1 MGQRTDSETCDVL
14 IIGGGPAGSTAAAL
28 LAERGIDVVL
38 LEKDAHPRFHI
49 GESLLPRN
57 LQILERLGVHADVA
71 AMGVH
76 KPGAEFVSDETG
88 QSVAFPFACS
98 LNQAYTH
105 AYQVRRSE
113 FDTALFANAKSRGAR
128 VAERTRVTEVAF
140 ASAAG
145 ERARVTAAQDDGT
158 TRHIDARFVL
168 DASGRDTFIAGKL
181 RSKQSNKH
189 INNTAVF
196 AHYRGVSARAGETAG
211 YISVHLTEN
220 GWFWLIPLTGD
231 VMSVGFVGNP
241 AAYRRPQSN
250 MEQFLN
256 ERLDA
261 SPTVSARMVGAERIS
276 EVHATGNYS
285 YCAASA
291 GGDGWMLI
299 GDAFGFLDPVFSSG
313 VLLAMTAG
321 ELGADAAETWLR
333 DPVAGRAAV
342 MRAERQLRASMDNL
356 GWLIYRIN
364 TPVLRDLFMSPSN
377 RLRMRDGIITMLA
390 GNLQP
395 GWRAMLPVL
404 AVKATYYAF
413 SLARR
418 FGVRPAPP
426 ALRPA

>member
-1 MGQRTDSETCDVL
+1 
-14 IIGGGPAGSTAAAL
+14 
-28 LAERGIDVVL
+28 
-38 LEKDAHPRFHI
+38 
-49 GESLLPRN
+49 
-57 LQILERLGVHADVA
+57 
-71 AMGVH
+71 
-76 KPGAEFVSDETG
+76 
-88 QSVAFPFACS
+88 
-98 LNQAYTH
+98 
-105 AYQVRRSE
+105 
-113 FDTALFANAKSRGAR
+113 
-128 VAERTRVTEVAF
+128 
-140 ASAAG
+140 
-145 ERARVTAAQDDGT
+145 
-158 TRHIDARFVL
+158 
-168 DASGRDTFIAGKL
+168 
-181 RSKQSNKH
+181 
-189 INNTAVF
+189 
-196 AHYRGVSARAGETAG
+196 
-211 YISVHLTEN
+211 
-220 GWFWLIPLTGD
+220 
-231 VMSVGFVGNP
+231 
-241 AAYRRPQSN
+241 
-250 MEQFLN
+250 
-256 ERLDA
+256 
-261 SPTVSARMVGAERIS
+261 
-276 EVHATGNYS
+276 
-285 YCAASA
+285 
-291 GGDGWMLI
+291 MLI